1 MHVNLFKA
9 LSHVPFHKS
18 EISAEACDAG
28 FELTEST
35 EMGGGCRVPCVHAM
49 ISLQSNFCLHV
60 HWACKTNCFQLFL
73 HYACSYPVWS
83 YFFVAAPVGYST
95 RTFAARCGAFPDN
108 PFALNHRCS
117 NCSKSW
123 VMNVVSGKVHCTMRK
138 KNGRRMISW
147 SWHLASLGNW
157 IDLIG
162 FAQVVRCQHL
172 AGEQFHWP
180 SFASVLHPGRPWTA
194 SLPRTHGWPDV
205 DGSLWRTYSN
215 LLFRF
220 CQSRVNK
227 RMQIEGFG
235 FICMLREFIR

>member
-35 EMGGGCRVPCVHAM
+35 EMGGGYRVPCVHAM
-49 ISLQSNFCLHV
+49 ISLQNSFSLHV
-60 HWACKTNCFQLFL
+60 HWACKTNYFQLFL

-83 YFFVAAPVGYST
+83 YFFLAAPVGYST
-95 RTFAARCGAFPDN
+95 RTFAA
-108 PFALNHRCS
+108 PFALKNRCS

-123 VMNVVSGKVHCTMRK
+123 VMNVVSCKVHCTMRK

-157 IDLIG
+157 IWLVLLKLYGVSTWLVNNFIGQISPACCTQEDRGRQAYHGRTADLMWMEVYDEPIRIY
-162 FAQVVRCQHL
+162 FSDLVRVV
-172 AGEQFHWP
+172 
-180 SFASVLHPGRPWTA
+180 WTKEC
-194 SLPRTHGWPDV
+194 R
-205 DGSLWRTYSN
+205 
-215 LLFRF
+215 
-220 CQSRVNK
+220 
-227 RMQIEGFG
+227 
-235 FICMLREFIR
+235 